1 VTAPHASGH
10 PEAQRP
16 AGSHPP
22 KTMNLTLQVWRQ
34 AGPNSGGGLE
44 EYKATGV
51 SPEMSFL
58 EMLDVVNEELI
69 GRGEVPI
76 AFDHDCREGIC
87 GSCGMMINGVAH
99 GPSVGTATC
108 QLHMR
113 SFKDGDT
120 VVIEPWRSRAFPIVK
135 DLVVNRSALDRIVA
149 AGGFISAPT
158 GSAQDGNAL
167 PVPKQD
173 ADAAMDAAACIQ
185 CGACVAACPN
195 GSASLFTGAK
205 ISHLGLLPQG
215 QPERYRRALKM
226 VAQMDIESF
235 GGCSFFGECQEA
247 CPKEISIDVISRMNR
262 DFLTAAVTQV
272 EERSA
277 GGDA

>member
-1 VTAPHASGH
+1 
-10 PEAQRP
+10 
-16 AGSHPP
+16 
-22 KTMNLTLQVWRQ
+22 MNLTLQVWRQ
-34 AGPNSGGGLE
+34 SGPESEGRLT
-44 EYKATGV
+44 EYKATDI
-51 SPEMSFL
+51 SPDMSFL
-58 EMLDVVNEELI
+58 EMLDVVNERLTEQ
-69 GRGEVPI
+69 GQQPI

-99 GPSVGTATC
+99 GPAKATATC

-120 VVIEPWRSRAFPIVK
+120 VVIEPWRARAFPVIK
-135 DLVVNRSALDRIVA
+135 DLVVNRSAFDRIIQSGGYISVA
-149 AGGFISAPT
+149 TGGAK
-158 GSAQDGNAL
+158 DGNTI

-173 ADAAMDAAACIQ
+173 SDSAMDAAACIG

-235 GGCSFFGECQEA
+235 GGCTLFGECQEA

-262 DFLTAAVTQV
+262 DFVRAAVFAE
-272 EERSA
+272 EER
-277 GGDA
+277 GGSGDG